1 MSFRTYLLKRLTG
14 TVLSYLLIATMIFF
28 MFRQIGDPLG
38 LHISPNMSPDQVE
51 ELREVFGL
59 NAPWYIQYLTFL
71 KGLFTFNWGISFY
84 YMESTSQIVTQ
95 RLFNSLLL
103 TLPAILIG
111 YIGGILGGIYLG
123 WKRGEPSERLGL
135 LIALVFRS
143 TPRFW
148 VGILLITVFGAIL
161 NIFPMSGML
170 SPGSSFHGHLDLLTR
185 IEFYRH
191 AILPIV
197 AMTLYL
203 TGLPLLLMRTS
214 MLEVINMDF
223 VDLIRAKG
231 ATERSVMY
239 RHVARNAML
248 PVTTAFAVAIG
259 FSFGGNVLVETVFS
273 YPGIGRL
280 MVNSVFRGDYPV
292 AQFAFLI
299 MAAVVLV
306 MNLVADIAYGYL
318 DPRVSYE

>member
-1 MSFRTYLLKRLTG
+1 MAFRNYLAKRLVG
-14 TVLSYLLIATMIFF
+14 TAFSYLVIATMIFF

-38 LHISPNMSPDQVE
+38 LHISPNMSPQQVT
-51 ELREVFGL
+51 ELKEVFGL
-59 NAPWYIQYLTFL
+59 NDPWYVQYFTFL
-71 KGLFTFNWGISFY
+71 KGLVTFNWGISFY
-84 YMESTSQIVTQ
+84 YMESTYGIVTQ

-123 WKRGEPSERLGL
+123 WKRGQPSERLGMI
-135 LIALVFRS
+135 IALLFRS

-148 VGILLITVFGAIL
+148 VGILLIFVFGAKL
-161 NIFPMSGML
+161 GLFPMSGML
-170 SPGSSFHGHLDLLTR
+170 SPGSEFGGHLELLVR
-185 IEFYRH
+185 PDFYWH
-191 AILPIV
+191 AALPI
-197 AMTLYL
+197 ASMTLYL
-203 TGLPLLLMRTS
+203 MGLPLLLMRTS

-231 ATERSVMY
+231 ASEQRVMY

-248 PVTTAFAVAIG
+248 PVSTAFAVAIG

-292 AQFAFLI
+292 AQFSFLI

>member
-1 MSFRTYLLKRLTG
+1 MSFRNYLLKRLGG
-14 TVLSYLLIATMIFF
+14 TVVSYLVIATMIFF
-28 MFRQIGDPLG
+28 MFRMIGNPLG
-38 LHISPNMSPDQVE
+38 LHISPNMSPQQVQE
-51 ELREVFGL
+51 IKEVFGL
-59 NAPWYIQYLTFL
+59 NAPWYVQYYNYL
-71 KGLFTFNWGISFY
+71 KGLVTFKWGISFY
-84 YMESTSQIVTQ
+84 YMESTYQIVVE

-123 WKRGEPSERLGL
+123 WKRGEPSERLGMVVA
-135 LIALVFRS
+135 LIFRS

-148 VGILLITVFGAIL
+148 VGIILIFVFGATL
-161 NIFPMSGML
+161 NWFPMSGML
-170 SPGSSFHGHLDLLTR
+170 GAGSDFSSHLGLLLR
-185 IEFYRH
+185 PEFYWH
-191 AILPIV
+191 AVLPIV
-197 AMTLYL
+197 SMTLYL
-203 TGLPLLLMRTS
+203 MGLPLLLMRTS
-214 MLEVINMDF
+214 MLEVINKDF
-223 VDLIRAKG
+223 VDLVRAKG
-231 ATERSVMY
+231 ASEPRVMY

-292 AQFAFLI
+292 AQYSFLI
-299 MAAVVLV
+299 MAAVVLL

>member
-1 MSFRTYLLKRLTG
+1 LKRVFG
-14 TVLSYLLIATMIFF
+14 TVIAYFIIATMIFF

-38 LHISPNMSPDQVE
+38 LHISPNMSPSQVE
-51 ELREVFGL
+51 EMKEVFGL
-59 NAPWYIQYLTFL
+59 DAPWYIQYANFI
-71 KGLFTFNWGISFY
+71 KGLFTFKWGISFY
-84 YMESTSQIVTQ
+84 YMESTYQIVTT
-95 RLFNSLLL
+95 RLLNSLLL

-123 WKRGEPSERLGL
+123 WKRGKPSEKFGMIVA
-135 LIALVFRS
+135 LIFRS

-148 VGILLITVFGAIL
+148 VGILLIFVFGATFNL
-161 NIFPMSGML
+161 FPMSGML
-170 SPGSSFHGHLDLLTR
+170 SAGSSFSGHLDLLTR
-185 IEFYRH
+185 PNFYWH
-191 AILPIV
+191 AVLPIV
-197 AMTLYL
+197 SMTLYL

-223 VDLIRAKG
+223 VNLIRAKG
-231 ATERSVMY
+231 ASERRVMY

-306 MNLVADIAYGYL
+306 MNLIADIAYGYL